1 MTATQSFFTFDLQ
14 QKTLTCQGEWD
25 VAHLAIFQDKLND
38 ITWPKTTSI
47 IDGHAIT
54 KLDSAG
60 AWLLNEW
67 VKQLTDKKITVQ
79 LQRFSQEHQALLS
92 LIAKK
97 LPAIKTIPTPTPLK
111 GAARLGFFSYQ
122 QYIELTDYL
131 RFIGKLSME
140 GLSLFFHPTRWRW
153 RAIIN
158 TIDQTGYQAL
168 LIIALMSFMIG
179 VVITYQMGNQLR
191 TYGANVF
198 VVDLLGLSILREFG
212 PLLTAI
218 MVAGRT
224 GSAFAAQLGIMKINQ
239 EIDALN
245 TMGVPPSYLLL
256 FPRLI
261 GLVIALPLL
270 TIWADLFGVIG
281 GMVMAKGMLGVGW
294 IDFLYRFQ
302 HQIPLKTLLIGLG
315 KAPVFALIIASIGCF
330 EGMEVE
336 GSAESVGKR
345 TTRSVVL
352 SIFFIIIADAIFSV
366 LFSWLK
372 L

>member
-1 MTATQSFFTFDLQ
+1 MGAKNFFTFESQ
-14 QKTLTCQGEWD
+14 QNRLMCQSEWD
-25 VAHLAIFQDKLND
+25 VAHLASFQTSLDEVA
-38 ITWPKTTSI
+38 WPKMGEII
-47 IDGHAIT
+47 IDGQAIT

-60 AWLLNEW
+60 AWLLSDW
-67 VKQLTDKKITVQ
+67 VTKLSNKKLTVQ
-79 LQRFSQEHQALLS
+79 LQNFSEKHQALLL
-92 LIAKK
+92 LIQKQLDSMK
-97 LPAIKTIPTPTPLK
+97 VIPTPVHLK
-111 GAARLGFFSYQ
+111 GLARFGKFSYLQ
-122 QYIELTDYL
+122 FIELTDFL
-131 RFIGKLSME
+131 SFIGKLSVE
-140 GLSLFFHPTRWRW
+140 SLSLLIHPTRWRW

-158 TIDQTGYQAL
+158 TIDQTGFHAL

-239 EIDALN
+239 EVDALN
-245 TMGVPPSYLLL
+245 TMGIPPAYLLL
-256 FPRLI
+256 LPRIL
-261 GLVIALPLL
+261 GLLVALPLL
-270 TIWADLFGVIG
+270 TIWSDIFGVIG
-281 GMVMAKGMLGVGW
+281 GMVMAKSMLGVGW
-294 IDFLYRFQ
+294 LDFLFRFQ

-315 KAPVFALIIASIGCF
+315 KAPVFALIIACIGCF
-330 EGMEVE
+330 EGMEVQ

-352 SIFFIIIADAIFSV
+352 GIFFIIIVDAIFSV
-366 LFSWLK
+366 LFSWLN